1 MTTILE
7 TINSPADL
15 KKLSMPE
22 LKQLANELRTFII
35 DNVSKTGGHLSSSL
49 GTVELAIAIHYV
61 FDTPE
66 DRLVWDVGHQAY
78 AHKILTGRRDRMSTL
93 RQYKGLSGFP
103 KRSESPYDCFGTGH
117 SSTSISA
124 ILGMAVA
131 AKTLGKK
138 GRSHIAV
145 IGDGA
150 MTAGMVFEALNCAG
164 DMKDLRLLV
173 ILNDNDCSI
182 SPPVGALKNH
192 FTQLMSGQF
201 YAQARDIGKA
211 IVRPF
216 PKLFDLTK
224 RAEEYSKG
232 MVAPHSTLF
241 EEFGMNYHGPIDGHD
256 LEVLIPVLQNMKQ
269 LNGPL
274 VLHVVTQK
282 GHGYAPAVDNP
293 TKYHGISPFD
303 SSKGIVPSP
312 HAKTYTEVFSD
323 WLVDIARKDPGV
335 IAITPAMKEGSG
347 LVAFAKEFPNRFFDV
362 AIAEQHAATF
372 AAGLAADL
380 RDVAAAERL
389 RRTRGDRLGR
399 HQPAGPRRGG
409 AGRPVPRP
417 DGTAEKGDI
426 TWRFARRAGC
436 AARERRTRPGSQRS
450 TPMRARRSRRR
461 PSTASACAC
470 ATTGPTAIL
479 SALTRRPCRAWRS
492 CFAARPASA
501 TTSGR
506 PTGRSRA
513 FLTRR
518 SSARTTARAA

>member
-224 RAEEYSKG
+224 RDRKS
-232 MVAPHSTLF
+232 
-241 EEFGMNYHGPIDGHD
+241 
-256 LEVLIPVLQNMKQ
+256 
-269 LNGPL
+269 
-274 VLHVVTQK
+274 VV
-282 GHGYAPAVDNP
+282 
-293 TKYHGISPFD
+293 
-303 SSKGIVPSP
+303 
-312 HAKTYTEVFSD
+312 
-323 WLVDIARKDPGV
+323 
-335 IAITPAMKEGSG
+335 
-347 LVAFAKEFPNRFFDV
+347 
-362 AIAEQHAATF
+362 
-372 AAGLAADL
+372 
-380 RDVAAAERL
+380 
-389 RRTRGDRLGR
+389 
-399 HQPAGPRRGG
+399 
-409 AGRPVPRP
+409 
-417 DGTAEKGDI
+417 
-426 TWRFARRAGC
+426 
-436 AARERRTRPGSQRS
+436 
-450 TPMRARRSRRR
+450 
-461 PSTASACAC
+461 
-470 ATTGPTAIL
+470 
-479 SALTRRPCRAWRS
+479 
-492 CFAARPASA
+492 
-501 TTSGR
+501 
-506 PTGRSRA
+506 
-513 FLTRR
+513 
-518 SSARTTARAA
+518 